1 VKLPRQHVVG
11 EVDIQIVVC
20 SDEDMADAE
29 AEAMYTVA
37 SGEPII
43 KMKKGLRGNYRHL
56 CQLHEWSHAVIDLA
70 EIRLEAE
77 TEERLVGA
85 FASAALRLLKDVQ
98 TENKPRLQLC
108 ESCATLLAKRKDI
121 TMLSRQEGPIAK
133 RDEAR
138 NWIFTEE
145 IFKAYKHDLP
155 TKLDEIQPGLK
166 FQFFNGPYGGGRK
179 FEVVDLHFSGF
190 GDDPI
195 ALTAKDA

>member
-1 VKLPRQHVVG
+1 MKLPRQHVVG
-11 EVDIQIVVC
+11 EVDIKVVTC

-43 KMKKGLRGNYRHL
+43 KMKKGLRGNYRHI
-56 CQLHEWSHAVIDLA
+56 CQLHEWSHAVIDMA
-70 EIRLEAE
+70 EIHLDAE

-85 FASAALRLLKDVQ
+85 FASATLRLLKDVQ

-108 ESCATLLAKRKDI
+108 ESCATLLARRKDI
-121 TMLSRQEGPIAK
+121 MLARQEGPTAR

-138 NWIFTEE
+138 NWIFTNDVM
-145 IFKAYKHDLP
+145 IAYKNDLDD
-155 TKLDEIQPGLK
+155 DEVVGRK

-179 FEVVDLHFSGF
+179 FEIVQITDAAV
-190 GDDPI
+190 I
-195 ALTAKDA
+195 AKED

>member
-11 EVDIQIVVC
+11 EVEIVVIPT
-20 SDEDMADAE
+20 DDADMADAE

-37 SGEPII
+37 SGEPVI
-43 KMKKGLRGNYRHL
+43 KMRKGLRGNYRHL
-56 CQLHEWSHAVIDLA
+56 CQLHEWSHAVIDMA
-70 EIRLEAE
+70 EIRLDAE

-85 FASAALRLLKDVQ
+85 FASATLRLLKDVQ

-121 TMLSRQEGPIAK
+121 TMLSMQYGPTAE

-138 NWIFTEE
+138 NWIFTNEVV
-145 IFKAYKHDLP
+145 IAYKNDLDD
-155 TKLDEIQPGLK
+155 DEVVGRK

-179 FEVVDLHFSGF
+179 FEIVQITDEA
-190 GDDPI
+190 I
-195 ALTAKDA
+195 IAKDVDA